1 MKKLTLVVLAFIGA
15 ITYSNF
21 ALSQVDIYMSE
32 IIGKRFM
39 MVLDKSTGEF
49 RTYRFTDEDGN
60 GWASGVQEQYMP
72 VTDPDG
78 MKINAP
84 VYDYILAFEIE
95 PNDQCGNCMTFKM
108 EDGTEKYFVVDHDG
122 GDFWITESNK
132 DYSDFKENLVY
143 TPFVMEGD
151 NASGAKE
158 FYAES
163 ESEERYWEWTEKL
176 GEDSWVA
183 PGFTLGTSEL
193 ISVTTVLPED
203 ENFDYIGENAL
214 DDNPYTTWFSDPESN
229 PEYPTDEGITFTM
242 AVKNETI
249 WILNGM
255 QYSTE
260 DFENNSRVRLFIVF
274 VNGENFGTIELLD
287 KMGPQKI
294 VLEGIGEHLDDDGS
308 VEITLVISD
317 IYPGKEY
324 KEAGITEIYS
334 YE

>member
-1 MKKLTLVVLAFIGA
+1 MCVI
-15 ITYSNF
+15 
-21 ALSQVDIYMSE
+21 
-32 IIGKRFM
+32 
-39 MVLDKSTGEF
+39 DKESGEF
-49 RTYRFTDEDGN
+49 RTYRFIDEDGD

-72 VTDPDG
+72 VVDPDG
-78 MKINAP
+78 EKINAP

-95 PNDQCGNCMTFKM
+95 QSDACGNCVVFKM
-108 EDGTEKYFVVDHDG
+108 EDETEKYFSINHDL
-122 GDFWITESNK
+122 GDFWLTESNK
-132 DYSDFKENLVY
+132 DFSSFDQKKVY
-143 TPFVMEGD
+143 KPAVMD
-151 NASGAKE
+151 QDKASGNKE

-163 ESEERYWEWTEKL
+163 KSEERYWEWTEKL

-183 PGFTLGTSEL
+183 PGFTLASSSL

-229 PEYPTDEGITFTM
+229 PYYPRDEDITFTM
-242 AVKNETI
+242 EVKNETI

-260 DFENNSRVRLFIVF
+260 DFENNSRVKTFIVY
-274 VNGENFGTIELLD
+274 VNGEKFGTIELLD

-294 VLEGIGEHLDDDGS
+294 VLEGISEYQTDDVN
-308 VEITLVISD
+308 VEIKLVISG
-317 IYPGKEY
+317 IYEGKEY

>member
-1 MKKLTLVVLAFIGA
+1 MTFVVLSFLGA

-32 IIGKRFM
+32 LIGERFM
-39 MVLDKSTGEF
+39 MVLDKNSGEF
-49 RTYRFTDEDGN
+49 RTYRFIDEDGD

-132 DYSDFKENLVY
+132 DYSDFKESLVY
-143 TPFVMEGD
+143 IPFFMNGD
-151 NASGAKE
+151 NSDGSKE

-163 ESEERYWEWTEKL
+163 ELTERYYEWPEAYEI
-176 GEDSWVA
+176 GSWIS
-183 PGFTLGTSEL
+183 PGNPLQSSAL
-193 ISVTTVLPED
+193 VSVSSVLPED

-214 DDNPYTTWFSDPESN
+214 DDNPFTTWFSDPESN
-229 PEYPTDEGITFTM
+229 PAYPTEEFIKFTM
-242 AVKNETI
+242 EIKNETI
-249 WILNGM
+249 WIVNGM

-260 DFENNSRVRLFIVF
+260 DFENNSRVKIFNVF
-274 VNGENFGTIELLD
+274 VNGEKFGTIELLD
-287 KMGPQKI
+287 QMGPQKI
-294 VLEGIGEHLDDDGS
+294 VLEGISEYQVDNSS
-308 VEITLVISD
+308 VEILLEIVD
-317 IYPGKEY
+317 VYYGREY

-334 YE
+334 NQ